1 LVGGPLW
8 VDCVEQLLP
17 GAGIQLDCDT
27 IGSMAKY
34 DPHGDDLQ
42 RFLDELCSDWG
53 FCSLG
58 QLHRNSIVPVN
69 NAFPE
74 DEAGIS
80 ALALEILRAEGFERP
95 ESEKTWLRRLSDR
108 IRQVRAR

>member
-1 LVGGPLW
+1 
-8 VDCVEQLLP
+8 
-17 GAGIQLDCDT
+17 
-27 IGSMAKY
+27 MASY
-34 DPHGDDLQ
+34 DPDGDGLQ
-42 RFLDELCSDWG
+42 RFLDELCTDWG

-58 QLHRNSIVPVN
+58 QLRRNGTVRVN

-74 DEAGIS
+74 DEAGIT
-80 ALALEILRAEGFERP
+80 ALALEILRAEGFELP